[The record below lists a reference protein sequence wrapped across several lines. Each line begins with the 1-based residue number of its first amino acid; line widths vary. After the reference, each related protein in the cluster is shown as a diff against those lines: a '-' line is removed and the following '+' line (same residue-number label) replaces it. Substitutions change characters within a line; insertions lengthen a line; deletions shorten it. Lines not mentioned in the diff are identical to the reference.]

1 MKLIPILSTLLL
13 IVLLTNCN
21 KNSEKMCDLTSI
33 INDTLNV
40 SVNKSTSNNL
50 YQFTVTID
58 SVLNDSRCPSNANC
72 IWMGNAAVRFL
83 FTNND
88 EVKKFVLNTNGGT
101 NYPSDT
107 TIDGYYIKLVTLSP
121 YPEVNKD
128 ILQSEYV
135 AELLIK
141 KE

>member
-1 MKLIPILSTLLL
+1 MKTFSILSTLIIL
-13 IVLLTNCN
+13 VLLSSCS
-21 KNSEKMCDLTSI
+21 KNNELGGDTTFVL
-33 INDTLNV
+33 NDTLEL
-40 SVNKSTSNNL
+40 SANKSALNSQNQLTIS
-50 YQFTVTID
+50 ID

-121 YPEVNKD
+121 YTEANKD

-141 KE
+141 K